1 MVTTEYGLELAR
13 LTLLDYQYNV
23 LIDKYVK
30 PRNDII
36 NYNTIYSGIT
46 EELLENVDTDL

>member
-13 LTLLDYQYNV
+13 LTLLDYNYDV

-30 PRNDII
+30 PKNEII
-36 NYNTIYSGIT
+36 NYNTVYSGIT
-46 EELLENVDTDL
+46 EELL